1 MEEEHR
7 SEGALRDTAPEPRY
21 RGSNNMYRG
30 VTISVKALT
39 GAILAGLAALALA
52 IVFLAGSG
60 GFTVTFETDGGS
72 QVPAQTCRYGELVRR
87 PEDPVKEGYVFDGWY
102 WDVEREH
109 RPWDLRR
116 IRWRTACTS
125 TRAGSPCRKC
135 GAAPNQSLKGPVRFS
150 VQGRR
155 VFRPYAFLRIAR

>member
-7 SEGALRDTAPEPRY
+7 SEGTLRDTAPEPRY

-60 GFTVTFETDGGS
+60 GFT
-72 QVPAQTCRYGELVRR
+72 CRYGELVQR

-109 RPWDLRR
+109 RPWDFAQDTVEDSMYLYA
-116 IRWRTACTS
+116 RW
-125 TRAGSPCRKC
+125 
-135 GAAPNQSLKGPVRFS
+135 QPV
-150 VQGRR
+150 
-155 VFRPYAFLRIAR
+155 P

>member
-7 SEGALRDTAPEPRY
+7 SEGTLRDTAPEPRY

-72 QVPAQTCRYGELVRR
+72 QVPAQTCRYGELVQR

-109 RPWDLRR
+109 RPWAFAQDTVEDSMYLYA
-116 IRWRTACTS
+116 RW
-125 TRAGSPCRKC
+125 
-135 GAAPNQSLKGPVRFS
+135 QPV
-150 VQGRR
+150 
-155 VFRPYAFLRIAR
+155 P

>member
-7 SEGALRDTAPEPRY
+7 SEGTLRDTAPEPRY
-21 RGSNNMYRG
+21 RGSNNMYR
-30 VTISVKALT
+30 
-39 GAILAGLAALALA
+39 
-52 IVFLAGSG
+52 G

-109 RPWDLRR
+109 RPWDFAQDTVEDSMYLYA
-116 IRWRTACTS
+116 RW
-125 TRAGSPCRKC
+125 
-135 GAAPNQSLKGPVRFS
+135 QPV
-150 VQGRR
+150 
-155 VFRPYAFLRIAR
+155 P

>member
-7 SEGALRDTAPEPRY
+7 SEGTLRDTAPEPRY

-39 GAILAGLAALALA
+39 GAILA
-52 IVFLAGSG
+52 SG

-109 RPWDLRR
+109 RPWDFAQDTVEDSMYLYA
-116 IRWRTACTS
+116 RW
-125 TRAGSPCRKC
+125 
-135 GAAPNQSLKGPVRFS
+135 QPV
-150 VQGRR
+150 
-155 VFRPYAFLRIAR
+155 P

>member
-52 IVFLAGSG
+52 IVFLFKPTA
-60 GFTVTFETDGGS
+60 
-72 QVPAQTCRYGELVRR
+72 VPRCPRR
-87 PEDPVKEGYVFDGWY
+87 PAATASWSGVP
-102 WDVEREH
+102 
-109 RPWDLRR
+109 
-116 IRWRTACTS
+116 RT
-125 TRAGSPCRKC
+125 P
-135 GAAPNQSLKGPVRFS
+135 
-150 VQGRR
+150 
-155 VFRPYAFLRIAR
+155 

>member
-7 SEGALRDTAPEPRY
+7 SEGTLRDTAPEPRY

-60 GFTVTFETDGGS
+60 GFTVTFETDLRFPGARADL
-72 QVPAQTCRYGELVRR
+72 P
-87 PEDPVKEGYVFDGWY
+87 
-102 WDVEREH
+102 
-109 RPWDLRR
+109 LRR
-116 IRWRTACTS
+116 
-125 TRAGSPCRKC
+125 AGPASR
-135 GAAPNQSLKGPVRFS
+135 GPRER
-150 VQGRR
+150 GIC
-155 VFRPYAFLRIAR
+155 L

>member
-7 SEGALRDTAPEPRY
+7 SEGTLRDTAPEPRY

-60 GFTVTFETDGGS
+60 GFTVPRCPRSPAATASWSG
-72 QVPAQTCRYGELVRR
+72 VP
-87 PEDPVKEGYVFDGWY
+87 
-102 WDVEREH
+102 
-109 RPWDLRR
+109 
-116 IRWRTACTS
+116 RT
-125 TRAGSPCRKC
+125 P
-135 GAAPNQSLKGPVRFS
+135 
-150 VQGRR
+150 
-155 VFRPYAFLRIAR
+155 

>member
-72 QVPAQTCRYGELVRR
+72 QVPAATASWSGV
-87 PEDPVKEGYVFDGWY
+87 P
-102 WDVEREH
+102 
-109 RPWDLRR
+109 
-116 IRWRTACTS
+116 RT
-125 TRAGSPCRKC
+125 P
-135 GAAPNQSLKGPVRFS
+135 
-150 VQGRR
+150 
-155 VFRPYAFLRIAR
+155 

>member
-1 MEEEHR
+1 MWPAPSICASIWYASDRRAPWKKNTARKAR
-7 SEGALRDTAPEPRY
+7 SGTLRPY

-109 RPWDLRR
+109 RPWDFAQDTVEDSMYLYA
-116 IRWRTACTS
+116 RW
-125 TRAGSPCRKC
+125 
-135 GAAPNQSLKGPVRFS
+135 QPV
-150 VQGRR
+150 
-155 VFRPYAFLRIAR
+155 P

>member
-7 SEGALRDTAPEPRY
+7 SEGTLRDTAPEPRY

-52 IVFLAGSG
+52 IVFLVGSG

-87 PEDPVKEGYVFDGWY
+87 PRGPR
-102 WDVEREH
+102 ERGIC
-109 RPWDLRR
+109 L
-116 IRWRTACTS
+116 
-125 TRAGSPCRKC
+125 
-135 GAAPNQSLKGPVRFS
+135 
-150 VQGRR
+150 
-155 VFRPYAFLRIAR
+155 

>member
-72 QVPAQTCRYGELVRR
+72 QVPAQTCRYG
-87 PEDPVKEGYVFDGWY
+87 WY

-109 RPWDLRR
+109 RPWDFAQDTVEDSMYLYA
-116 IRWRTACTS
+116 RW
-125 TRAGSPCRKC
+125 
-135 GAAPNQSLKGPVRFS
+135 QPV
-150 VQGRR
+150 
-155 VFRPYAFLRIAR
+155 P

>member
-39 GAILAGLAALALA
+39 GAILGRVWPRLRSPSCFLRAAADSPLRLKPTAVPRCPRRPA
-52 IVFLAGSG
+52 ATASWSG
-60 GFTVTFETDGGS
+60 V
-72 QVPAQTCRYGELVRR
+72 

-109 RPWDLRR
+109 RPWDFAQDTVEDSMYLYA
-116 IRWRTACTS
+116 RW
-125 TRAGSPCRKC
+125 
-135 GAAPNQSLKGPVRFS
+135 QPV
-150 VQGRR
+150 
-155 VFRPYAFLRIAR
+155 P

>member
-72 QVPAQTCRYGELVRR
+72 AVENVKVMHSELIVQNAVPM
-87 PEDPVKEGYVFDGWY
+87 KEGWVFTGWY
-102 WDVEREH
+102 SD
-109 RPWDLRR
+109 PACTQKWDLEKD
-116 IRWRTACTS
+116 TVTGS
-125 TRAGSPCRKC
+125 MTLYAGWQK
-135 GAAPNQSLKGPVRFS
+135 KE
-150 VQGRR
+150 
-155 VFRPYAFLRIAR
+155 

>member
-60 GFTVTFETDGGS
+60 GFTVTFETDPGARADL
-72 QVPAQTCRYGELVRR
+72 P
-87 PEDPVKEGYVFDGWY
+87 
-102 WDVEREH
+102 
-109 RPWDLRR
+109 LRR
-116 IRWRTACTS
+116 
-125 TRAGSPCRKC
+125 AGPASR
-135 GAAPNQSLKGPVRFS
+135 GPRER
-150 VQGRR
+150 GIC
-155 VFRPYAFLRIAR
+155 L

>member
-30 VTISVKALT
+30 VTISVKAL
-39 GAILAGLAALALA
+39 A

-72 QVPAQTCRYGELVRR
+72 QVPAQTCRYGELVQR

-109 RPWDLRR
+109 RPWDFAQDTVEDSMYLYA
-116 IRWRTACTS
+116 RW
-125 TRAGSPCRKC
+125 
-135 GAAPNQSLKGPVRFS
+135 QPV
-150 VQGRR
+150 
-155 VFRPYAFLRIAR
+155 P

>member
-1 MEEEHR
+1 
-7 SEGALRDTAPEPRY
+7 
-21 RGSNNMYRG
+21 MYRG

-87 PEDPVKEGYVFDGWY
+87 PEDPVKQTLGFCAGYGGGQHVPLRALAARA
-102 WDVEREH
+102 VNAA
-109 RPWDLRR
+109 PRR
-116 IRWRTACTS
+116 IKA
-125 TRAGSPCRKC
+125 
-135 GAAPNQSLKGPVRFS
+135 
-150 VQGRR
+150 
-155 VFRPYAFLRIAR
+155 

>member
-7 SEGALRDTAPEPRY
+7 SEGTLRDTAPEPRY

-60 GFTVTFETDGGS
+60 GFTVTFETRC
-72 QVPAQTCRYGELVRR
+72 PRR
-87 PEDPVKEGYVFDGWY
+87 PAATASWSGVP
-102 WDVEREH
+102 
-109 RPWDLRR
+109 
-116 IRWRTACTS
+116 RT
-125 TRAGSPCRKC
+125 P
-135 GAAPNQSLKGPVRFS
+135 
-150 VQGRR
+150 
-155 VFRPYAFLRIAR
+155 

>member
-72 QVPAQTCRYGELVRR
+72 QVPAQTCRYGELVRQR
-87 PEDPVKEGYVFDGWY
+87 LITDVVRRRETRLTGADAYVCGPPPMVDAAIASLTKLGVKE
-102 WDVEREH
+102 EH
-109 RPWDLRR
+109 IFYDKFTTTGEPEGED
-116 IRWRTACTS
+116 
-125 TRAGSPCRKC
+125 
-135 GAAPNQSLKGPVRFS
+135 
-150 VQGRR
+150 
-155 VFRPYAFLRIAR
+155 

>member
-52 IVFLAGSG
+52 IVSLAGSG
-60 GFTVTFETDGGS
+60 GFTVTFETRAAL
-72 QVPAQTCRYGELVRR
+72 P
-87 PEDPVKEGYVFDGWY
+87 
-102 WDVEREH
+102 
-109 RPWDLRR
+109 LRR
-116 IRWRTACTS
+116 AGPASRGPRERGICLWRLVL
-125 TRAGSPCRKC
+125 GC
-135 GAAPNQSLKGPVRFS
+135 GT
-150 VQGRR
+150 
-155 VFRPYAFLRIAR
+155 

>member
-72 QVPAQTCRYGELVRR
+72 QVPAQTCRYGELVQR

-109 RPWDLRR
+109 RPWDFAQD
-116 IRWRTACTS
+116 TVEDS
-125 TRAGSPCRKC
+125 RKC

-155 VFRPYAFLRIAR
+155 VFPPLCFP

>member
-60 GFTVTFETDGGS
+60 GFTVTFETDGADL
-72 QVPAQTCRYGELVRR
+72 P
-87 PEDPVKEGYVFDGWY
+87 
-102 WDVEREH
+102 
-109 RPWDLRR
+109 LRR
-116 IRWRTACTS
+116 
-125 TRAGSPCRKC
+125 AGPASR
-135 GAAPNQSLKGPVRFS
+135 GPRER
-150 VQGRR
+150 GIC
-155 VFRPYAFLRIAR
+155 L

>member
-52 IVFLAGSG
+52 IVFLAGTWEPPSVSNV
-60 GFTVTFETDGGS
+60 TVNPPA
-72 QVPAQTCRYGELVRR
+72 VPRGPRR
-87 PEDPVKEGYVFDGWY
+87 PAATASWSGVP
-102 WDVEREH
+102 
-109 RPWDLRR
+109 
-116 IRWRTACTS
+116 RT
-125 TRAGSPCRKC
+125 P
-135 GAAPNQSLKGPVRFS
+135 
-150 VQGRR
+150 
-155 VFRPYAFLRIAR
+155 

>member
-72 QVPAQTCRYGELVRR
+72 QVPAQTCRYGELGRGPPGGGGR
-87 PEDPVKEGYVFDGWY
+87 P
-102 WDVEREH
+102 
-109 RPWDLRR
+109 
-116 IRWRTACTS
+116 
-125 TRAGSPCRKC
+125 TRG
-135 GAAPNQSLKGPVRFS
+135 G
-150 VQGRR
+150 GRR
-155 VFRPYAFLRIAR
+155 LGGGAGRGGAPPRRTGTPA

>member
-1 MEEEHR
+1 MTGGRHGRRTPLGRRAPGHCARAAVPRLEQYVPR
-7 SEGALRDTAPEPRY
+7 RDDIREGAD
-21 RGSNNMYRG
+21 RGD
-30 VTISVKALT
+30 
-39 GAILAGLAALALA
+39 LALA

-109 RPWDLRR
+109 RPWDFAQDTVEDSMYLYA
-116 IRWRTACTS
+116 RW
-125 TRAGSPCRKC
+125 
-135 GAAPNQSLKGPVRFS
+135 QPV
-150 VQGRR
+150 
-155 VFRPYAFLRIAR
+155 P